1 MEIKIAKIDNDL
13 RNMIEEENS
22 KDKIHNSKKSNSI
35 KDVVE
40 EKKNSSDK
48 NSLDKNKGDSK
59 RFFTVNGIK
68 YGKEVKVE
76 VEKLEELDE
85 YNSKGRTLDVRK

>member
-1 MEIKIAKIDNDL
+1 MEIKITKIDNDL

-22 KDKIHNSKKSNSI
+22 QDKIHNSKKSNDI

-40 EKKNSSDK
+40 EKKNSSK
-48 NSLDKNKGDSK
+48 NTSDKNKGDSK

-68 YGKEVKVE
+68 YGEEVKVE
-76 VEKLEELDE
+76 VEKLEEINE